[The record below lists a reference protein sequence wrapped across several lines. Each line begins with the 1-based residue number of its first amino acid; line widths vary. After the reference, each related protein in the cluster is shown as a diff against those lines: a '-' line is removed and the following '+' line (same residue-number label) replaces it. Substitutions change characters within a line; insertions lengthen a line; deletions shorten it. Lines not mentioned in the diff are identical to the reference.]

1 MKFTLG
7 IRSQLGAGIILTTL
21 AGIGL
26 IGLLSVKIVEM
37 RSVNWKISE
46 AENTVRFVRFIF
58 ARFPAAGQTKEDAL
72 RKAAL
77 AAEALKQAGINAFR
91 FTDASGRELLNEGFS
106 VKKAEPFQRVQPFQ
120 TDAAEQLFF
129 SQGVKIRR
137 IGGGWFSGGAG
148 EALRVTASLDTFSQK
163 NGNVDF
169 DVPLAD
175 VNQDLALVKRFVI
188 AYALLDSVI
197 IIAIGFYFLSKAIIN
212 PIKKLDDAATRIA
225 GGALGERVEPFQ
237 RADVAVENEVGSL
250 AASFNRMAGR
260 VETEIKRLERANLD
274 LVNAE
279 DELLRSRTLAAMGSL
294 SAGIAH
300 EIGNPLGALRGYLDI
315 LEKGGADKDG
325 AEPPQGERDIIRRM
339 ITEAGRIDSI
349 VREFLELARPSAKA
363 AAAVD
368 VNALLNDTVAGL
380 EMHKAFKAVKVD
392 MILQGGMPPV
402 FIDEGKLRQV
412 FINLLLNAAQAMSG
426 MGSSAGITVETGVEP
441 PQGVQKEPVDSA
453 RLQRRIT
460 DTPSGREADGA
471 FARVEPSQREFVFIR
486 FTDHGP
492 GISEGDAEKIFNPFF
507 TTKDVGK
514 GTGLGLFVSQGII
527 KTYGGEITFKTA
539 MGEGT
544 VFTVRLPSWSA

>member
-37 RSVNWKISE
+37 RSVDWKIRE
-46 AENTVRFVRFIF
+46 AENTARFVRFIF
-58 ARFPAAGQTKEDAL
+58 ARLPVAGQAKEDAL

-77 AAEALKQAGINAFR
+77 AAEALKQAGINAFS
-91 FTDASGRELLNEGFS
+91 FTDTSGRELLKEGFS
-106 VKKAEPFQRVQPFQ
+106 ARKEAGDQIFS
-120 TDAAEQLFF
+120 
-129 SQGVKIRR
+129 SQGVKISK

-148 EALRVTASLDTFSQK
+148 EALRVTASLDTFAQK
-163 NGNVDF
+163 NGNVVF
-169 DVPLAD
+169 DVSLAD
-175 VNQDLALVKRFVI
+175 VNQDVALVRRFVL

-225 GGALGERVEPFQ
+225 AGALGE

-279 DELLRSRTLAAMGSL
+279 DELLRSRTLAAMGCL

-300 EIGNPLGALRGYLDI
+300 EIGNPLGALQGYLDI
-315 LEKGGADKDG
+315 LEKGGADRD
-325 AEPPQGERDIIRRM
+325 GERDIIRRM
-339 ITEAGRIDSI
+339 IMEAGRIDSI

-363 AAAVD
+363 VAAVD
-368 VNALLNDTVAGL
+368 VNALLKDTVAGL
-380 EMHKAFKAVKVD
+380 EMHREFKPVKVD
-392 MILQGGMPPV
+392 MTLQDRMPPV

-426 MGSSAGITVETGVEP
+426 MDSSVGITVETGVE
-441 PQGVQKEPVDSA
+441 KEPVDPA
-453 RLQRRIT
+453 RFRRRIT
-460 DTPSGREADGA
+460 DTPSGPEAEGA
-471 FARVEPSQREFVFIR
+471 PVREFVFIR
-486 FTDHGP
+486 FADRGP
-492 GISEGDAEKIFNPFF
+492 GISDGDAEKIFNPFF

-527 KTYGGEITFKTA
+527 KSYGGEITFKTA

-544 VFTVRLPSWSA
+544 VFTVRLPLSGC